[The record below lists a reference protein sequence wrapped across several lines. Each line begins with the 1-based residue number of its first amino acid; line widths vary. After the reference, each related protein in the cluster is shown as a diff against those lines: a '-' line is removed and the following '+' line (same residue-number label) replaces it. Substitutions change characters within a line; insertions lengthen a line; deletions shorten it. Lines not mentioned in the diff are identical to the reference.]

1 MVARNGKTRKRFAAL
16 KMQGSEAEGAA
27 GSDVAGLQPE
37 RRPWAIFGVPGR
49 SRAAHVMQ
57 FRPVGI
63 ERLGEELA
71 PEGFESA
78 PRAGMAGDGCGKR
91 GRCDRCHDAVSL
103 FSFAA
108 FAASGA
114 FSASQQV
121 FA

>member
-1 MVARNGKTRKRFAAL
+1 
-16 KMQGSEAEGAA
+16 
-27 GSDVAGLQPE
+27 
-37 RRPWAIFGVPGR
+37 
-49 SRAAHVMQ
+49 MQ

-78 PRAGMAGDGCGKR
+78 QRAGMAGDGCGKR

-108 FAASGA
+108 FAPLDAVIRAENQLWPDLLKVS
-114 FSASQQV
+114 FNCCDSQHTLCRYRIHPW
-121 FA
+121 